1 MKTLVDGI
9 KNMFLDIVAMGKGL
23 IYGFVMVG
31 LLILVG
37 GALLYGILYIR
48 NLIF

>member
-9 KNMFLDIVAMGKGL
+9 KNMFLDISAMGKCL
-23 IYGFVMVG
+23 IYGFVMVA

-37 GALLYGILYIR
+37 GALLYGILYLR
-48 NLIF
+48 NLIY

>member
-1 MKTLVDGI
+1 MKTLVDEI
-9 KNMFLDIVAMGKGL
+9 KNIFLDISAMGKGL
-23 IYGFVMVG
+23 IYGFLMVA

-37 GALLYGILYIR
+37 GTLLFGILYIR